1 MTIISLLVLAALLYS
16 LGVILVLIC
25 EHRMKRLYR
34 EMREKIDVLEN
45 SGMSMALVHV
55 KKYKITE
62 DYRLKIA
69 RIQKA
74 QKFILEKAVF
84 KEKYIKS

>member
-34 EMREKIDVLEN
+34 EMRKIDVLEN

-74 QKFILEKAVF
+74 QKFILEKSCF
-84 KEKYIKS
+84 